1 MSDLKPCPFCE
12 AALAWSDTYSEYHHP
27 VAKCIL
33 SGHKFK
39 KGMIGQWNRRVLPAA
54 QPDAVSRDAVMHAL
68 QEWTYCCD
76 AEEVVRALPAVQ
88 PVTVQQADAQQIQT
102 LREEIAKLETL
113 CDHDCDNEDCL
124 RCFHYPEILE
134 QKRTALRALAQPD
147 LSDPAVVH
155 LNMLRGTIAKPSLKQ
170 IIHLY
175 GVDALAPLIVR
186 EAGNEPS

>member
-1 MSDLKPCPFCE
+1 MSDLIRRE
-12 AALAWSDTYSEYHHP
+12 DALALRDKLADIIGALPMSSIHSALSEYRN
-27 VAKCIL
+27 AI
-33 SGHKFK
+33 
-39 KGMIGQWNRRVLPAA
+39 
-54 QPDAVSRDAVMHAL
+54 
-68 QEWTYCCD
+68 
-76 AEEVVRALPAVQ
+76 RALTAVQ
-88 PVTVQQADAQQIQT
+88 PVTVQLADAQQIQT

>member
-1 MSDLKPCPFCE
+1 MSDWVSRE
-12 AALAWSDTYSEYHHP
+12 AAIGALEDRRNKYLEDGPNWLQIQMD
-27 VAKCIL
+27 IL
-33 SGHKFK
+33 T
-39 KGMIGQWNRRVLPAA
+39 I
-54 QPDAVSRDAVMHAL
+54 
-68 QEWTYCCD
+68 
-76 AEEVVRALPAVQ
+76 RALPAVQ

>member
-1 MSDLKPCPFCE
+1 MSDWISRE
-12 AALAWSDTYSEYHHP
+12 AAIGALEDRRNKYLEDGPNWLQIQMD
-27 VAKCIL
+27 IL
-33 SGHKFK
+33 T
-39 KGMIGQWNRRVLPAA
+39 I
-54 QPDAVSRDAVMHAL
+54 
-68 QEWTYCCD
+68 
-76 AEEVVRALPAVQ
+76 RALPAVQ